1 MSIWGHYEKVR
12 VQGSKRKAKI
22 FIPSLLHS
30 ALPPLVFFALPIAG
44 VLSGS
49 DEGRSLLA
57 SPGSMVLTAVFF
69 LFFFAIGLMGVWA
82 GICEQRDVKRM
93 RSGELVLR
101 SGELFILSRKYTP
114 RYHHDYRFAIRNRQG
129 RGEVEIYEMP
139 EKLYQQFCARCWG
152 GTYHVRSTRE
162 ESRLFYGLD
171 PRVYQVDLVV
181 LPPEKGP
188 AFRLVELS
196 DAMRRIAGEGSPAN
210 GGKYPVFT
218 GTVADIL
225 YKNGRFDTFYVR
237 DDVLFER

>member
-1 MSIWGHYEKVR
+1 MSVWGHYEKMS

-30 ALPPLVFFALPIAG
+30 ALPPFVFFVMPIAAM
-44 VLSGS
+44 LSTS
-49 DEGRSLLA
+49 DKGRSLLY
-57 SPGSMVLTAVFF
+57 SPWSIALGVFFF
-69 LFFFAIGLMGVWA
+69 LFFFAVGLMGVWA
-82 GICEQRDVKRM
+82 GICEQRDARRM
-93 RSGELVLR
+93 RNGELVLR
-101 SGELFILSRKYTP
+101 SGELFILSRTSTT
-114 RYHHDYRFAIRNRQG
+114 RYRHGYRFAIRNQQG

-139 EKLYQQFCARCWG
+139 EKLYQQFSARCWG
-152 GTYHVRSTRE
+152 GTYHARSLRE
-162 ESRLFYGLD
+162 ESRLFYGLQ

-196 DAMRRIAGEGSPAN
+196 DHMRRIAGEGSSKN
-210 GGKYPVFT
+210 DGKYPVFT

-225 YKNGRFDTFYVR
+225 YKEGRFDTFYVK

>member
-1 MSIWGHYEKVR
+1 MSIWGHYEKIS

-22 FIPSLLHS
+22 FIPSLLNS
-30 ALPPLVFFALPIAG
+30 ALPPLIFFAIPIAG
-44 VLSGS
+44 TLSSS
-49 DEGRSLLA
+49 DKGRSLLA
-57 SPGSMVLTAVFF
+57 SPWSMALGAVFF
-69 LFFFAIGLMGVWA
+69 LFFFAIGLTGVWA

-93 RSGELVLR
+93 RNGELVLR
-101 SGELFILSRKYTP
+101 SGELFILSRAPST
-114 RYHHDYRFAIRNRQG
+114 RYRHGYRFAIRNRQEKG
-129 RGEVEIYEMP
+129 AVEIYEMP

-152 GTYHVRSTRE
+152 GRYHARSLRE
-162 ESRLFYGLD
+162 ESRLFYGMD

-181 LPPEKGP
+181 LPPEKGS

-196 DAMRRIAGEGSPAN
+196 DAMRRIAGGGLPAN

-225 YKNGRFDTFYVR
+225 YGEGRFDTFYVK

>member
-1 MSIWGHYEKVR
+1 MSIWGHYEKVS

-30 ALPPLVFFALPIAG
+30 TLPPFVFFALPIVG
-44 VLSGS
+44 LLSSS
-49 DEGRSLLA
+49 DKGRSLLY
-57 SPGSMVLTAVFF
+57 SPWSIALG
-69 LFFFAIGLMGVWA
+69 LFFFLLFFAVGLLGVWA
-82 GICEQRDVKRM
+82 GVCEQRDAKRM
-93 RSGELVLR
+93 LNGELVLR
-101 SGELFILSRKYTP
+101 RGELFILSRAPTTKY
-114 RYHHDYRFAIRNRQG
+114 RHGYRFAIRNLQEERV
-129 RGEVEIYEMP
+129 VEIYEMP

-152 GTYHVRSTRE
+152 GKYHVRSLRE
-162 ESRLFYGLD
+162 ESRLFYGLQ

-196 DAMRRIAGEGSPAN
+196 DQMRKIAGEGSPAN

-225 YKNGRFDTFYVR
+225 YGEGRFDTFYVM
-237 DDVLFER
+237 DVVLFER

>member
-1 MSIWGHYEKVR
+1 MSIWGHYEKLS
-12 VQGSKRKAKI
+12 VQGTKRKAKI
-22 FIPSLLHS
+22 YIPSLLQS
-30 ALPPLVFFALPIAG
+30 ALPPFVFFALPIAG
-44 VLSGS
+44 TLSGS
-49 DEGRSLLA
+49 DKGRSLLA

-82 GICEQRDVKRM
+82 GVCEQRDVKRM

-101 SGELFILSRKYTP
+101 SGELFILSRTP
-114 RYHHDYRFAIRNRQG
+114 TTRYRHGYRFAIRNRQG

-162 ESRLFYGLD
+162 ESRLFYGLN
-171 PRVYQVDLVV
+171 PRVYQMDLVV

-188 AFRLVELS
+188 MFRLVELS
-196 DAMRRIAGEGSPAN
+196 DAMRRIAGEGAAVN

-225 YKNGRFDTFYVR
+225 YGEGRFDTFCVK
-237 DDVLFER
+237 DDILFER